1 MKKLKELVLLF
12 LKLGLI
18 TFGGPAAHIAIFE
31 DEVISKRKWMDRQH
45 FLDLVGATNL
55 IPGPNS
61 TEMAIHCGYHRVG
74 IAGAFVAGLSFTF
87 PAVLITGVIAYFYA
101 LYGDLPAVKPFL
113 YGIKPAVIIII
124 LNAVYKL
131 GGKAVKYEPTFDTRE
146 KSHSSITR
154 MKSSLKLILL
164 ALIVALAN
172 FFGVNEIFSILFGG
186 IIGGLFIYLSEK
198 KNIINSFSPI
208 ALFSLFAITPVVQEL
223 ARSEVSLSKLFL
235 SFLKIGAVWFGSGY
249 VLVAYFDGEFV
260 QGLNWLTRQELLDA
274 IAVGQFTP
282 GPFLSSATFIGY
294 QIAGIAGAVLATIG
308 IIIPA
313 FIFVLILNPIIPRIR
328 NSKYLSKF
336 LDAVNVSAIAVMFV
350 VGIKLAAEVLVDW
363 PTWLIAILSTIAFFT
378 VKKINAAYIVA
389 GGAVLGYFFYMV
401 N

>member
-1 MKKLKELVLLF
+1 MNKLKELFLLF
-12 LKLGLI
+12 TKLGLI
-18 TFGGPAAHIAIFE
+18 TFGGPAVHIAIFE
-31 DEVISKRKWMDRQH
+31 DEVISKRKWMNRQH

-61 TEMAIHCGYHRVG
+61 TEMAIHCGYHRAG

-146 KSHSSITR
+146 KSHSSSTR
-154 MKSSLKLILL
+154 MKSSWKLILL
-164 ALIVALAN
+164 ALVVTLAN
-172 FFGVNEIFSILFGG
+172 FFGVNEISSILFGG

-208 ALFSLFAITPVVQEL
+208 FLFSFFAITPAVQEF
-223 ARSEVSLSKLFL
+223 ARSEASLSKLFL

-294 QIAGIAGAVLATIG
+294 QIAGLYGAALATIA

-313 FIFVLILNPIIPRIR
+313 FIFVFILNPVIPRIR
-328 NSKYLSKF
+328 ESVYLSKF

-363 PTWLIAILSTIAFFT
+363 PTWLIAVLSIISFFT
-378 VKKINAAYIVA
+378 IKKINAAYIVL
-389 GGAVLGYFFYMV
+389 GGAVLGFLLYLIF
-401 N
+401 